1 MAVFWN
7 DLNDRLVTAFTTAMG
22 SSSAYSTMKAVTI
35 NDRIFADAHE
45 WATWTLPAVSVACYQ
60 VRYQPYSHV
69 GATNKLYERTYRC
82 AVFGLISGAT
92 NYRVAPAID
101 TISDNIREFYERIES
116 VLSISQFSFVSAGVQ
131 SRSITITNGDLDVVR
146 YPNDDIDSTRRIGV
160 AYLLFDVIAKVNP
173 T

>member
-7 DLNDRLVTAFTTAMG
+7 DLNDRLVSTFSTAMG
-22 SSSAYSTMKAVTI
+22 NSSAYSTMKANTI

-60 VRYQPYSHV
+60 IQYQPYGHV
-69 GATNKLYERTYRC
+69 GSTNKLYERTYRC
-82 AVFGLISGAT
+82 AAFGLISGAV
-92 NYRVAPAID
+92 NYRATPAVD
-101 TISDNIREFYERIES
+101 TISDNVREFYERIES
-116 VLSISQFSFVSAGVQ
+116 VLSVNQFSFVSAGVQ
-131 SRSITITNGDLDVVR
+131 SRSITIVTGDLDVVR
-146 YPNDDIDSTRRIGV
+146 YPTDDIDSTRRIGV